1 MHSIASIL
9 DLCMT
14 RLQKA
19 GIDNVRFE
27 ARLLMCHVLKVDT
40 SILVAYP
47 ERDVPS
53 EDFVQIESLLQRREQ
68 REPLSQ
74 ILGEREFWS
83 LPFKVNRH
91 TLTPRPDSET
101 LIEAVLTHVP
111 DVAQKLSVLD
121 LGVGSGCLLLSIL
134 SEYKNATGLGVDISQ
149 AALDVALQNAQN
161 LGLAARC
168 HFQQGNWA
176 EGIGG
181 PFDLILS
188 NPPYIPLRDKETLD
202 PEVKDYE
209 PATALFSGEDG
220 LEDYRRLAE
229 VLPQLLNS
237 DGLAILE
244 QGIGQAPDVAE
255 IMRNHG
261 LMVID
266 QPKDL
271 AGVERCTVIR
281 KKL

>member
-1 MHSIASIL
+1 MHSIANTL

-19 GIDNVRFE
+19 GIDNVRLE
-27 ARLLMCHVLKVDT
+27 ARLLVCHVLKVDT
-40 SILVAYP
+40 SILVGYP
-47 ERDVPS
+47 ERDVSP
-53 EDFVQIESLLQRREQ
+53 EAFAEIESLLHRREQ

-101 LIEAVLTHVP
+101 VIEAVLTHLP
-111 DVAQKLSVLD
+111 DVTQKISVLD
-121 LGVGSGCLLLSIL
+121 LGVGSGCLLLSVL
-134 SEYKNATGLGVDISQ
+134 SEYKNATGLGVDIIVS
-149 AALDVALQNAQN
+149 ALEVALQNAQN
-161 LGLAARC
+161 LGLSARC

-176 EGIGG
+176 EGISG
-181 PFDLILS
+181 PFDLIVS

-229 VLPQLLNS
+229 VLPQLLS
-237 DGLAILE
+237 SKGLAILE
-244 QGIGQAPDVAE
+244 QGIGQAFDVAE
-255 IMRNHG
+255 IMKSHD
-261 LMVID
+261 LMVIE

>member
-47 ERDVPS
+47 ERDVSS
-53 EDFVQIESLLQRREQ
+53 EDFVQIENLLQRREQ

-134 SEYKNATGLGVDISQ
+134 SEYKNATGLGVDISP

-220 LEDYRRLAE
+220 LEDYRCLAE

-237 DGLAILE
+237 DGLAVLE
-244 QGIGQAPDVAE
+244 QGIGQALDVAE

>member
-1 MHSIASIL
+1 MHSIASTL

-19 GIDNVRFE
+19 GIDNVRLE

-47 ERDVPS
+47 ERDVSS

-83 LPFKVNRH
+83 LPFKVNRY

-121 LGVGSGCLLLSIL
+121 LGVGSGCLLLSVL
-134 SEYKNATGLGVDISQ
+134 SEYRNATGLGVDISQ

-161 LGLAARC
+161 LGLSARC

-220 LEDYRRLAE
+220 LEDYCRLAE

-237 DGLAILE
+237 DGLAVLE

-271 AGVERCTVIR
+271 AGIERCTVIR